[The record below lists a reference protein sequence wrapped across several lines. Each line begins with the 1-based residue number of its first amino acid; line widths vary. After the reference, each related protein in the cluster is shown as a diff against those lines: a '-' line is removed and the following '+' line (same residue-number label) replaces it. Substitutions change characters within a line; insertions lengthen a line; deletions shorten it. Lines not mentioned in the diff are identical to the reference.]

1 MLLAVIDLSSKVP
14 IDRLKGRMKKIFVGT
29 GLLFSALLMGCGGGG
44 GGGSPVNN
52 PVSTIAAKTITLFD
66 TGSQVLSSP
75 KLMAFSG
82 NGLLSVAVQGSN
94 RVDTFNVSNGALVS
108 SFAVNDPIG
117 VAVKTD
123 PLTGATTVYY
133 AAGSGIYTGG
143 GSTVVANVG
152 GNYYGLTFLSST
164 EFYVGNISGS
174 GTVVKYT
181 SASINAQGT
190 VSGFSGFPSALVAHG
205 GYVYATL
212 TDGNVAKINPIDGSH
227 TNVAWGVFENPNGIA
242 IDGDY
247 AYVANNG
254 PSNNGVGGYISR
266 IKLSDGSNERFVS
279 DTIGIWQTSTQ
290 GFCSPTG
297 LAVYG
302 GYLYV
307 SNGTCPS
314 NDGNKNKIL
323 KVKLP

>member
-1 MLLAVIDLSSKVP
+1 
-14 IDRLKGRMKKIFVGT
+14 
-29 GLLFSALLMGCGGGG
+29 
-44 GGGSPVNN
+44 
-52 PVSTIAAKTITLFD
+52 
-66 TGSQVLSSP
+66 
-75 KLMAFSG
+75 
-82 NGLLSVAVQGSN
+82 
-94 RVDTFNVSNGALVS
+94 
-108 SFAVNDPIG
+108 
-117 VAVKTD
+117 
-123 PLTGATTVYY
+123 
-133 AAGSGIYTGG
+133 
-143 GSTVVANVG
+143 
-152 GNYYGLTFLSST
+152 
-164 EFYVGNISGS
+164 
-174 GTVVKYT
+174 VVKYT

-190 VSGFSGFPSALVAHG
+190 LSGFSGFPAALVAHNG
-205 GYVYATL
+205 FIYATL
-212 TDGNVAKINPIDGSH
+212 TDGNIAKINPNNGTH

-279 DTIGIWQTSTQ
+279 DTIGTWQTPTQ

-297 LAVYG
+297 LAVYS

>member
-1 MLLAVIDLSSKVP
+1 
-14 IDRLKGRMKKIFVGT
+14 MKKIRIVT
-29 GLLFSALLMGCGGGG
+29 GLFLAALVMGCGGGG
-44 GGGSPVNN
+44 GGSSPVNT
-52 PVSTIAAKTITLFD
+52 PAVTIPAKTITLFD

-75 KLMAFSG
+75 KLMVFSG
-82 NGLLSVAVQGSN
+82 DGLLTVAVQGSD
-94 RVDTFNVSNGALVS
+94 RVDTFNVNNGSLVS
-108 SFAVNDPIG
+108 SFTVNDPIG

-123 PLTGATTVYY
+123 PSNGATTVYY

-143 GSTVVANVG
+143 GSTVVANVA

-190 VSGFSGFPSALVAHG
+190 LSGFSGFPSALVAHNG
-205 GYVYATL
+205 FIYATL
-212 TDGNVAKINPIDGSH
+212 TDGNIAKINPSNGTHS
-227 TNVAWGVFENPNGIA
+227 NVAWGVFENPNGIA

-254 PSNNGVGGYISR
+254 PSNDGVGGYISR

-279 DTIGIWQTSTQ
+279 DTIGIWQTATQ

-297 LAVYG
+297 LAVYS

>member
-1 MLLAVIDLSSKVP
+1 
-14 IDRLKGRMKKIFVGT
+14 MKKILVGIE
-29 GLLFSALLMGCGGGG
+29 LFLAALLMGCGGGG
-44 GGGSPVNN
+44 GGGESGTVDPA
-52 PVSTIAAKTITLFD
+52 PTIVAKTITLFD
-66 TGSQVLSSP
+66 TGSHALSSP

-82 NGLLSVAVQGSN
+82 NGLLTVAVQGSN
-94 RVDTFNVSNGALVS
+94 RVDTFNVNNGVRVS
-108 SFAVNDPIG
+108 SFNVNDPIG

-123 PLTGATTVYY
+123 PLTGATSVYY

-164 EFYVGNISGS
+164 EFYVGNISGL

-190 VSGFSGFPSALVAHG
+190 LSGFSGFPAALVAHNG
-205 GYVYATL
+205 FIYATL
-212 TDGNVAKINPIDGSH
+212 TDGNIAKINPNNGTH

-279 DTIGIWQTSTQ
+279 DTIGTWQTPTQ

-297 LAVYG
+297 LAVYS

>member
-1 MLLAVIDLSSKVP
+1 MKNKLTQLMFLLLLTLS
-14 IDRLKGRMKKIFVGT
+14 
-29 GLLFSALLMGCGGGG
+29 GCGGGS
-44 GGGSPVNN
+44 GSNTSN
-52 PVSTIAAKTITLFD
+52 GASSTIAAKTITLFD
-66 TGSQVLSSP
+66 TGAVTMSLP

-82 NGLLSVAVQGSN
+82 NGLLTVAIQDSG
-94 RVDTFNVSNGALVS
+94 RVDTFDVNTGGRVS
-108 SFAVNDPIG
+108 SFAVKDPIG
-117 VAVKTD
+117 VSVKTD
-123 PLTGATTVYY
+123 PLTGAASVYY
-133 AAGSGIYTGG
+133 SAGSGIYTGG
-143 GSTVVANVG
+143 DGSSVVANVS
-152 GNYYGLTFLSST
+152 GNYYGLAFLSST

-174 GTVVKYT
+174 GAVVKYT
-181 SASINAQGT
+181 SASINPQAT
-190 VSGFSGFPSALVAHG
+190 ITGFSGFPSALIAHNG
-205 GYVYATL
+205 FIYATL
-212 TDGNVAKINPIDGSH
+212 TDGKIAKINPANASY
-227 TNVAWGVFENPNGIA
+227 TYVAWGAFENPNGIA

-254 PSNNGVGGYISR
+254 PNNNGVGGYITR
-266 IKLSDGSNERFVS
+266 TKMSDGTSERFVS
-279 DTIGIWQTSTQ
+279 DSTGIWQTASQ

>member
-1 MLLAVIDLSSKVP
+1 MKNKFSLLIFLSLLAL
-14 IDRLKGRMKKIFVGT
+14 T
-29 GLLFSALLMGCGGGG
+29 GCGGGG
-44 GGGSPVNN
+44 GGSGSNASNGVPPTVE
-52 PVSTIAAKTITLFD
+52 AKTITLFD
-66 TGSQVLSSP
+66 TGTVTLSLP

-82 NGLLSVAVQGSN
+82 NGFLTVAIQGSD
-94 RVDTFNVSNGALVS
+94 RVDTFDVNTGGSVS

-117 VAVKTD
+117 VSVKTD
-123 PLTGATTVYY
+123 PLTGAASVYY
-133 AAGSGIYTGG
+133 SAGSGIYTGG
-143 GSTVVANVG
+143 GSSVVSNVG
-152 GNYYGLTFLSST
+152 GNYYGLAFLSST

-174 GTVVKYT
+174 GAVVKYT
-181 SASINAQGT
+181 SASINPQAT
-190 VSGFSGFPSALVAHG
+190 ITGFSGFPSALIAHNG
-205 GYVYATL
+205 FIYTTL
-212 TDGNVAKINPIDGSH
+212 TDGNIAKINPANATYSY
-227 TNVAWGVFENPNGIA
+227 VAWGAFENPNGIA
-242 IDGDY
+242 IEGDY

-254 PSNNGVGGYISR
+254 PYNNGVGGYISR
-266 IKLSDGSNERFVS
+266 IKMSDGTPERFVS
-279 DTIGIWQTSTQ
+279 DSIGIWQTESK